1 MTSADLLEWRAS
13 GKKERAHAEEDLQ
26 CAIVQ
31 HLRLWGRS
39 DVIWYHPANGGA
51 RSKRAGARMKLMG
64 VVPGVPDLA
73 FVLSDGSPAYIEL
86 KAAGGRL
93 EPPQRAFQAKCAV
106 MGVPYVVCYSLD
118 SALAILRAWNVIT
131 DY

>member
-1 MTSADLLEWRAS
+1 MISPDLLEWRAS
-13 GKKERAHAEEDLQ
+13 GKKPRAHAEEDLQ

-31 HLRLWGRS
+31 HLKLWGRS

-51 RSKRAGARMKLMG
+51 RSKRAGARMKMMG
-64 VVPGVPDLA
+64 VVPGIPDLA
-73 FVLSDGSPAYIEL
+73 FVLSDGRAAYIEL

-93 EPPQRAFQAKCAV
+93 EAPQRAFQAKCEAMHVEYAV
-106 MGVPYVVCYSLD
+106 CHSLD
-118 SALAILRAWNVIT
+118 SALAILRAWGVLP